1 MAVKNITIKDKVTQ
15 LPVTTP
21 IGAEAQNIVVSFD
34 SNGDI
39 IEDITASGIT
49 VDHVEPL
56 SETLQDLKTGQDI
69 SGKADKVNNAVN
81 GHFAGLDSSGNI
93 TDSGYNAGQ
102 IPVNPT
108 STENMNLWI
117 EVDV

>member
-39 IEDITASGIT
+39 IEDITATGVT

-56 SETLQDLKTGQDI
+56 SETLQDLTE
-69 SGKADKVNNAVN
+69 KADKVNNAVN